1 MTRQQR
7 AVSLAP
13 RGEPPRDAHELGR
26 VVASEGDAWVIQSEQ
41 GEQVARR
48 ALSCLL
54 EPQVD
59 DLVLVAK
66 LDNGRRSY
74 LIAVLERAR
83 AGEVHIAIDVDTEL
97 VAVDGTLSVRAPKGI
112 RLASTE
118 TIGLVGR
125 AIHLMADDGTLL
137 VRSLS
142 VLSDTCRVHAS
153 HITLLANV
161 IESIAER
168 VSSYAQ
174 RVLRRTE
181 ELEQIQAGELQVRAA
196 GNLDVRGRNAL
207 LSAQQLVKLNGEQ
220 VHLG

>member
-1 MTRQQR
+1 VTRLQR

-13 RGEPPRDAHELGR
+13 RREPTRSVHEVGR
-26 VVASEGDAWVIQSEQ
+26 VVARHGDAWVTKSAQD
-41 GEQVARR
+41 EQVAKR

-59 DLVLVAK
+59 DLVLIAN
-66 LDNGRRSY
+66 LADGRSY
-74 LIAVLERAR
+74 LLAVLERAR

-112 RLASTE
+112 RLASAG

-125 AIHLMADDGTLL
+125 AIHLMADEGTLL
-137 VRSLS
+137 VKSLS
-142 VLSDTCRVHAS
+142 VLSEVCRVQAGS
-153 HITLLANV
+153 TTLLANV
-161 IESIAER
+161 VESIAER

-181 ELEQIQAGELQVRAA
+181 ELEQVQAGELQVRVA

-207 LSAQQLVKLNGEQ
+207 LSAQQLVKLNGQQ